1 MTTIMI
7 ANARVWNAVVFP
19 SAMAYPTNR
28 ALQPRSLARAFHA
41 ETTSDNQG

>member
-19 SAMAYPTNR
+19 SVMKCVPNATRP
-28 ALQPRSLARAFHA
+28 LAAVARPICHA
-41 ETTSDNQG
+41 ETTSVS